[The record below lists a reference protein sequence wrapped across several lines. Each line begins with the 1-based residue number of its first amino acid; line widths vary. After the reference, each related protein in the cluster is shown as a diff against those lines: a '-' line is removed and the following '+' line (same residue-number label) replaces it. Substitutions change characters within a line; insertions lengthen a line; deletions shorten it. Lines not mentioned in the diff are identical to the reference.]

1 MSTIEISK
9 QTLQRL
15 PYYLHYLRSLQ
26 GDIPEFISATT
37 IAEALNLNHVQV
49 RKDLASISTSGRPKV
64 GYRTQDLVMELTQF
78 LGYGKTS
85 KAIIVGAGKLGQA
98 LLAYQ
103 GFQDYG
109 MDILAAFD
117 ANVDI
122 PQISDEEKPIYPVK
136 DLPEYCQSNEI
147 AIGIITVPAEAAQD
161 VCNNLISVGILAIWN
176 FAPVHL
182 SVPEHI
188 LVQNE
193 NMASSLAVLSNHL
206 NKKLAQNTGS

>member
-117 ANVDI
+117 ANMDI

>member
-1 MSTIEISK
+1 
-9 QTLQRL
+9 
-15 PYYLHYLRSLQ
+15 
-26 GDIPEFISATT
+26 
-37 IAEALNLNHVQV
+37 
-49 RKDLASISTSGRPKV
+49 
-64 GYRTQDLVMELTQF
+64 
-78 LGYGKTS
+78 
-85 KAIIVGAGKLGQA
+85 
-98 LLAYQ
+98 
-103 GFQDYG
+103 

-122 PQISDEEKPIYPVK
+122 PQISDEEQPILPVR

>member
-15 PYYLHYLRSLQ
+15 PYYLHYLRSLK

-64 GYRTQDLVMELTQF
+64 GYRTQDLVVELTQF

-122 PQISDEEKPIYPVK
+122 PQISDEEKPIYPVR
-136 DLPEYCQSNEI
+136 DLPDYCQSNEI

-161 VCNNLISVGILAIWN
+161 VCNILISVGILAIWN

-182 SVPEHI
+182 SVPDHI

-206 NKKLAQNTGS
+206 NKKLAQNTSS